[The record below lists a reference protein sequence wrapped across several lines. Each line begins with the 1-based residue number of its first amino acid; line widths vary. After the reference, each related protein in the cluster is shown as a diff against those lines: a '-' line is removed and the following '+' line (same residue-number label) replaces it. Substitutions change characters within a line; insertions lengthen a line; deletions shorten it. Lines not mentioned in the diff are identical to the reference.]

1 MGTKISQTKNAE
13 SDNNK
18 DKSEIIDIEI
28 SSLTNQT
35 KDDSDTSSI
44 TFNSNKENKT
54 NFIYYNFLWKGKGKN
69 VLLSGDFSDN
79 WKTRIHMKKNKET
92 GFYEVMLPLERKKYN
107 FKFIVDGE
115 WVCNDLYQTNY
126 DKHFNL
132 NNCIDLTNIYQ
143 SDIIK
148 EKGIENENKFVLN
161 KTREKKIYQEE
172 EKNNNSIEDKEEKI
186 KKKFYNS
193 RYPLINE
200 LNTSAPSVIEPYNN
214 AFKIDSQSRQKYL
227 KKFSKYLNYK
237 ENNINNENSAYKKI
251 MVWPHSNLLHI
262 CFNLQNI
269 KNVNMNYYRHCIT
282 NRNSHKF
289 LTIVY
294 YKPK

>member
-132 NNCIDLTNIYQ
+132 NTLD
-143 SDIIK
+143 
-148 EKGIENENKFVLN
+148 
-161 KTREKKIYQEE
+161 
-172 EKNNNSIEDKEEKI
+172 
-186 KKKFYNS
+186 
-193 RYPLINE
+193 
-200 LNTSAPSVIEPYNN
+200 
-214 AFKIDSQSRQKYL
+214 
-227 KKFSKYLNYK
+227 
-237 ENNINNENSAYKKI
+237 
-251 MVWPHSNLLHI
+251 
-262 CFNLQNI
+262 
-269 KNVNMNYYRHCIT
+269 
-282 NRNSHKF
+282 
-289 LTIVY
+289 
-294 YKPK
+294 